1 MTDIKLCFLY
11 LVDEQNRGLYILRF
25 TILITFLYYSFSMYN
40 FKNDYSE
47 GGHPNILNKL
57 IETNLTQQLGYGDD
71 EYSVQAKEL
80 LRGKID
86 NPNAD
91 IYFVS
96 GGTQTNLLVISTL
109 LQVHEAVISAKTGH
123 IFAHETGAI
132 EATGHRVIT
141 IETNDGKIYPKD
153 IESTLQE
160 YTLRPHVVKPRMVYI
175 SNSTEIGT
183 IYTKSE
189 LTDLSLFCK
198 QHNLLLFVDGARLGH
213 ALTAQNN
220 DLKLSDISKLT
231 DVFYIGGTKNG
242 ALLGEAIV
250 FNNPDI
256 APDFDY
262 ALKQKGALLAKGRV
276 LGIQFLEL
284 FRDNLYFDLAAH
296 ANKMAMKITNAIKQK
311 GYSFLTDS
319 TTNQIFPILPKD
331 VIKKLETKY
340 LFYEWAAI
348 DSNNSAV
355 RIITSWATNESVVD
369 EFISDLD

>member
-1 MTDIKLCFLY
+1 
-11 LVDEQNRGLYILRF
+11 
-25 TILITFLYYSFSMYN
+25 MYN

-47 GGHPNILNKL
+47 GGHPNILNRL
-57 IETNLTQQLGYGDD
+57 IETNLTQQLGYGED
-71 EYSVQAKEL
+71 EYSTQAKKL
-80 LRGKID
+80 LRENID

-153 IESTLQE
+153 IDSTLQE

-189 LTDLSLFCK
+189 LTDLSTFCK
-198 QHNLLLFVDGARLGH
+198 EHNLLLFVDGARLGH

-250 FNNPDI
+250 FNNSDI

-296 ANKMAMKITNAIKQK
+296 ANKMAMKITNAIRQK

-319 TTNQIFPILPKD
+319 TTNQIFPILPKEI
-331 VIKKLETKY
+331 IKRLEAKY
-340 LFYEWAAI
+340 LFYEWAVI
-348 DSNNSAV
+348 DNNSSAV
-355 RIITSWATNESVVD
+355 RIITSWATDENVVD